1 MLTESKNTMSDQLQ
15 RFIFEDYQIRGEI
28 VQAHNSFS
36 EIIKKHDY
44 SAEVAN
50 LVGELL
56 VATNLITATLKFT
69 GKITVQLQG
78 DGPLSLL
85 VINANQDQQVRG
97 TARVTGDTL
106 GLSFKQL
113 VGKGH
118 LMITISPQE
127 GEPYQGIIG
136 LEKDSLSACLEDYF
150 IRSEQLATRIILHAN
165 STDTSQAAGLL
176 LQTLPAV
183 NENHEQEFQHV
194 CALASTVKEDELYTL
209 SNDELLYRL
218 YHQEKVRLFDA
229 QPISFKCGCSRERC
243 LASLASIAP
252 EEILDM
258 LKEQGSIEM
267 HCEYCGSDQH
277 FEKDDVQILLGDS
290 DALQH

>member
-1 MLTESKNTMSDQLQ
+1 MSDQLQ

-28 VQAHNSFS
+28 AQAHNSFS

-56 VATNLITATLKFT
+56 VATNLITATLKFA

-78 DGPLSLL
+78 DGPLSLA

-97 TARVTGDTL
+97 TARVEGDTA

-118 LMITISPQE
+118 LMITISPEE
-127 GEPYQGIIG
+127 GERYQGIIA
-136 LEKDSLSACLEDYF
+136 LEKGSLSACLEDYF
-150 IRSEQLATRIILHAN
+150 IKSEQLATRIILHASSN
-165 STDTSQAAGLL
+165 NTPQAAGLL

-183 NENHEQEFQHV
+183 DQNHEAEFQHV
-194 CALASTVKEDELYTL
+194 CALASTVKAEELYTL
-209 SNDELLYRL
+209 TNDELLYRL
-218 YHQEKVRLFDA
+218 YHQEKVRLFEA
-229 QPISFKCGCSRERC
+229 QPISFKCSCSRERC
-243 LASLASIAP
+243 LASLASITP
-252 EEILDM
+252 EEIMEM
-258 LKEQGSIEM
+258 LEEQGSIEM
-267 HCEYCGSDQH
+267 HCEYCGSDH
-277 FEKDDVQILLGDS
+277 YFEKDDLQILLGDG
-290 DALQH
+290 HGVPH

>member
-1 MLTESKNTMSDQLQ
+1 MSDQLQ

-28 VQAHNSFS
+28 AQAHNSFS

-44 SAEVAN
+44 STEVAN

-56 VATNLITATLKFT
+56 VATNLIAATLKFA

-78 DGPLSLL
+78 DGPVSLA

-97 TARVTGDTL
+97 TARFEGDTA

-113 VGKGH
+113 IGKGH
-118 LMITISPQE
+118 LMITVSPQE
-127 GEPYQGIIG
+127 GEPYQGIVA
-136 LEKDSLSACLEDYF
+136 LEKSSLSACLEDYF
-150 IRSEQLATRIILHAN
+150 IQSEQLATRIILHASSKN
-165 STDTSQAAGLL
+165 TAQAAGLL

-183 NENHEQEFQHV
+183 NQHHEAEFQHV

-209 SNDELLYRL
+209 TNEELLYRL
-218 YHQEKVRLFDA
+218 YHQEKVRLFEA
-229 QPISFKCGCSRERC
+229 QPISFKCSCSRERC
-243 LASLASIAP
+243 LASLASITP

-258 LKEQGSIEM
+258 LKEQGNIEM
-267 HCEYCGSDQH
+267 HCEYCGSDYH
-277 FEKDDVQILLGDS
+277 FEKDDLQILLDDD